1 MPMFRVLQLVRNR
14 TMTIGGLRLT
24 SAAVAAICLAVAG
37 HPGAEGRR
45 VPLLRAPRQTIP
57 VRTESGLV
65 SGTIE
70 GGGLVRVYRGI
81 PYAAPPVG
89 RLRWR
94 APQPV
99 AAWPG
104 VRQATEF
111 GAACPQTDRPM
122 LPQERLGKTSE
133 DCLTL
138 NVWAPVSPPSRRV
151 PVIVWIHGGAFTQGS
166 GSLPV
171 YDGEGMARRGAVV
184 VTFNYRLGPF
194 GFFAHPLL
202 TRESGH
208 DTSGNY
214 GLLDQVAVLRWV
226 QANIRGFGGSPDR
239 VMVAGESAGA
249 VSVGCLLVS
258 PEARGLFASAI
269 LESGSP
275 YGVTQYLRD
284 APAGDESMEQVGELI
299 ARRLGCDREDDVLAA
314 LRSRSVDEIMNASHP
329 ASPFF
334 GEGIRFGPV
343 IDRWLIPDRP
353 ATLLANR
360 RQARV
365 PVLVGSNLDEGS
377 IFVAPLQ
384 GFDADAY
391 RRFIRVTF
399 RTRADDV
406 LARFPVAR
414 DSDVKPVLSRLLGDS
429 AFVAPARR
437 LARDTA
443 ALGER
448 AYLYS
453 FTRVPPGPVAARLGA
468 FHGAEIPFVFGTF
481 ARVYREG
488 TPDVEDADRALSEA
502 MMGYWLRFAATGNP
516 NGEGAP
522 GWPRYGSR
530 SDMSLELGDEIR
542 PRRGVAR
549 EICDFFDRVAAER
562 PLRAPGRQR

>member
-1 MPMFRVLQLVRNR
+1 MTTGGFCAVTLVV
-14 TMTIGGLRLT
+14 
-24 SAAVAAICLAVAG
+24 AVVCLALAG
-37 HPGAEGRR
+37 HAGAEGGRAS
-45 VPLLRAPRQTIP
+45 LLRAPRLTGP
-57 VRTESGLV
+57 VKTESGLV
-65 SGTIE
+65 TGTVE
-70 GGGLVRVYRGI
+70 GDGLVRVYRGI

-89 RLRWR
+89 NLRWR

-99 AAWPG
+99 AAWSG
-104 VRQATEF
+104 VRQANEF
-111 GAACPQTDRPM
+111 GSACPQTDRPM
-122 LPQERLGKTSE
+122 LPQDRLGKTSE

-138 NVWAPVSPPSRRV
+138 NVWAPVSPAGRHV

-171 YDGEGMARRGAVV
+171 YDGEAMARRGAVV

-208 DTSGNY
+208 DASGNY

-226 QANIRGFGGSPDR
+226 KANIGAFGGSPDR
-239 VMVAGESAGA
+239 VTVAGESAGA
-249 VSVGCLLVS
+249 VSVGCLLVA
-258 PEARGLFASAI
+258 PQARGLFHGAI

-275 YGVTQYLRD
+275 YGITRYLHD
-284 APAGDESMEQVGELI
+284 APAGEESMEQVGELI

-314 LRSRSVDEIMNASHP
+314 LRSRTVDEIMNASHP
-329 ASPFF
+329 ATPFF

-353 ATLLANR
+353 ATLLAHHD
-360 RQARV
+360 QEKV
-365 PVLVGSNLDEGS
+365 PVIVGSNLDEGS

-384 GFDADAY
+384 GFDVDAY
-391 RRFIRVTF
+391 RRFVRATF
-399 RTRADDV
+399 RGRADDV
-406 LARFPVAR
+406 LARFPVSR
-414 DSDVKPVLSRLLGDS
+414 DSDVKPVLARLLGYS

-437 LARDTA
+437 LAADMA
-443 ALGER
+443 DLGDR

-453 FTRVPPGPVAARLGA
+453 FTRVRPGPAAARLGA

-481 ARVYREG
+481 ARVYHEAA
-488 TPDVEDADRALSEA
+488 PAVEDTDRALSEA
-502 MMGYWLRFAATGNP
+502 MMGYWIRFAATGNP

-522 GWPRYGSR
+522 AWPRYEPR
-530 SDMSLELGDEIR
+530 SGVWLELGDEIQSR
-542 PRRGVAR
+542 SHVAS

-562 PLRAPGRQR
+562 PLRTPARSR

>member
-1 MPMFRVLQLVRNR
+1 
-14 TMTIGGLRLT
+14 MTIGGLRLA
-24 SAAVAAICLAVAG
+24 SVAMVLMWLTVAG
-37 HPGAEGRR
+37 HVGAEGPR
-45 VPLLRAPRQTIP
+45 VPFVRAPRLTSP

-65 SGTIE
+65 SGTTE
-70 GGGLVRVYRGI
+70 AGGLVRVYRGI

-89 RLRWR
+89 NLRWR
-94 APQPV
+94 APQPA
-99 AAWPG
+99 AAWSG

-111 GAACPQTDRPM
+111 GPSCPQIDRPM

-138 NVWAPVSPPSRRV
+138 NVWAPVSPPGRHV

-166 GSLPV
+166 GSLSV
-171 YDGEGMARRGAVV
+171 YDGEAMARRGAVV

-208 DTSGNY
+208 DGSGNY
-214 GLLDQVAVLRWV
+214 GLLDQIAVLRWV
-226 QANIRGFGGSPDR
+226 KANIHGFGGSPDR
-239 VMVAGESAGA
+239 VTVAGESAGA
-249 VSVGCLLVS
+249 VSVGCLLVA
-258 PEARGLFASAI
+258 PQARGLFHGAI

-275 YGVTQYLRD
+275 YGVTRYLRD
-284 APAGDESMEQVGELI
+284 APAGEESMEQVGELI

-329 ASPFF
+329 AAPFF

-343 IDRWLIPDRP
+343 VDRWLIPDRP
-353 ATLLANR
+353 ATLLASH
-360 RQARV
+360 QQLKM

-384 GFDADAY
+384 GFDVDAY
-391 RRFIRVTF
+391 RRFVRATF
-399 RTRADDV
+399 RDRADDV
-406 LARFPVAR
+406 LARFPVSR
-414 DSDVKPVLSRLLGDS
+414 DGDVKPTLSRLLGYS
-429 AFVAPARR
+429 TFVAPARR

-443 ALGER
+443 DLGDR

-453 FTRVPPGPVAARLGA
+453 FTRVRPGTSATRLGA

-481 ARVYREG
+481 VRVFRGE
-488 TPDVEDADRALSEA
+488 TPEAEDADRALSEA
-502 MMGYWLRFAATGNP
+502 MMGYWFRFAATGNP

-522 GWPRYGSR
+522 VWPRYGAR
-530 SDMSLELGDEIR
+530 SDVSLELGDDIQS
-542 PRRGVAR
+542 RGGLAR
-549 EICDFFDRVAAER
+549 EFCDFFDHVAAER
-562 PLRAPGRQR
+562 PLRAPGRAR